1 MNDLKVIINDE
12 DHRIATSAIL
22 KLSRL
27 LLINNKNMSID
38 DLVTF
43 NSLLEKVEHINIKMN
58 RELTRKI
65 KRYQLDK

>member
-1 MNDLKVIINDE
+1 MDNLKVYIDND
-12 DHRIATSAIL
+12 DHRLITSAIL

-27 LLINNKNMSID
+27 LLINNKDMSID
-38 DLVTF
+38 DLILF
-43 NSLLEKVEHINIKMN
+43 NTLLEKIEHVNIKMN

>member
-1 MNDLKVIINDE
+1 MDNLKVYIDND
-12 DHRIATSAIL
+12 DHRLITSAIL

-27 LLINNKNMSID
+27 LLINNKDMSID
-38 DLVTF
+38 DLILF
-43 NSLLEKVEHINIKMN
+43 NTLLERIEHVNIKMN